1 VNNEPIRK
9 QAPLYTFSRGR
20 SYPEQQEKNPTAE
33 DYLLAIAEAGA
44 CHANLVLD
52 VDEHLQRSLNA
63 HDAGA
68 WKLWKEV
75 LNYADFYSRHKTQ
88 HRLEPAADVA
98 VVVDDLDPGDEVL
111 NLMARHNI
119 PFKVLRA
126 SDLKSKDLVAFDVI
140 IVFAKPDQ
148 ESARQMSHVVTLGKT
163 VVLAGAQGAYPWHN
177 HEGVRLNEHAT
188 SYAVGKGKVIE
199 LSEAIS
205 DPETFS
211 QDIHR
216 LLGKE
221 HALISLWNGLTTIAV
236 PYAADSRD
244 LEEIEFI
251 NYATDPLRVQV
262 QVKGSFPAV
271 QYASPEHGC
280 CEFLSPILHHGFT
293 EFVIPELQIAG
304 RVYLIAQEGSGS
316 H

>member
-1 VNNEPIRK
+1 MIVAVTMRFLDDHFILESSNVSGNY
-9 QAPLYTFSRGR
+9 A
-20 SYPEQQEKNPTAE
+20 
-33 DYLLAIAEAGA
+33 D
-44 CHANLVLD
+44 LVLD
-52 VDEHLQRSLNA
+52 VDERLQRSLNA
-63 HDAGA
+63 QNAGA

-75 LNYADFYSRHKTQ
+75 LKYTEFYSRDKTE
-88 HRLEPAADVA
+88 HRLEAAANVA
-98 VVVDDLDPGDEVL
+98 VVVDDFDPGDEVL

-126 SDLKSKDLVAFDVI
+126 SDLKPKDLVAFDVI
-140 IVFAKPDQ
+140 VLFSKPDQ
-148 ESARQMSHVVTLGKT
+148 ESAEQISHVVTLGKT

-177 HEGVRLNEHAT
+177 DEAVRLNENAT
-188 SYAVGKGKVIE
+188 SYAVGRGRVIE

-211 QDIHR
+211 QDIRR

-236 PYAADSRD
+236 PYAADGRD

-280 CEFLSPILHHGFT
+280 CEFLTPIPYDGFT
-293 EFVIPELQIAG
+293 EFVIPELRIAG
-304 RVYLIAQEGSGS
+304 RVHLIAQQGGGS